1 MSKQILASTK
11 TNQGEKTTMKIRNL
25 ILVLSA
31 LALPL
36 QAADVGTANLN
47 LPVAI
52 ARGETKLVGVFLA
65 RPVLLKGE
73 VAADVLAGATSFT
86 AFGSNTFGAY
96 SPVSEVG
103 AAELA
108 PASDNHYILEFT
120 SGPST
125 GLIKQVTAF
134 SGSTATVIGSLPAL
148 TAGTSFVLRLDHTLD
163 SLFPGGAGLKTGTSV
178 AGADVISVLSSTGAL
193 NRFFY
198 QTGFGWR
205 LETNRGASGL
215 NRAHVRVSL
224 GSGFAFKANLA
235 KTINLS
241 GEYRGARSQITLEG
255 TTGTIV
261 ANPYPVAVTL
271 ADSGLAQYLT
281 KAANAAGSDS
291 LRFLEGG
298 RYVSYHNNGSNFVK
312 STGGAVS
319 DSKVLGVG
327 EAFLIVNKVRQNIA
341 FAPQVIAE

>member
-1 MSKQILASTK
+1 LASTK
-11 TNQGEKTTMKIRNL
+11 INQGENTTMKIRNL

-52 ARGETKLVGVFLA
+52 AAGQTKLVGVFLA
-65 RPVLLKGE
+65 RPILLKGG
-73 VAADVLAGATSFT
+73 VASDVTAGATSFT
-86 AFGSNTFGAY
+86 AVGANTFGSY
-96 SPVSEVG
+96 SAVSEVG
-103 AAELA
+103 TAELA
-108 PASDNHYILEFT
+108 PASDNHYIVEFT

-134 SGSTATVIGSLPAL
+134 NGSTATVIGSLPAL
-148 TAGTSFVLRLDHTLD
+148 TADTSFVLRLDHTLN
-163 SLFPGGAGLKTGTSV
+163 SLFPGGAGLKSASSV
-178 AGADVISVLSSTGAL
+178 ATADVISVLSSTGLL

-205 LETNRGASGL
+205 LETNRGAAGL

-241 GEYRGARSQITLEG
+241 GEYRGTRSQITLEG
-255 TTGTIV
+255 TSGTIV

-271 ADSGLAQYLT
+271 ANSGLAQYLT
-281 KAANAAGSDS
+281 KFSTAAGADS
-291 LRFLEGG
+291 LRFLESGK
-298 RYVSYHNNGSNFVK
+298 YVSYHNNEVNFVK
-312 STGGAVS
+312 STGGAIS
-319 DSKVLGVG
+319 DDKILGVG
-327 EAFLIVNKVRQNIA
+327 DAFLIVNKVRENIA
-341 FAPQVIAE
+341 FAPQVITK

>member
-1 MSKQILASTK
+1 
-11 TNQGEKTTMKIRNL
+11 MKIRNF

-73 VAADVLAGATSFT
+73 VASDVNAGQTSFT
-86 AFGSNTFGAY
+86 AFGTNLFNAY
-96 SPVSEVG
+96 TPVSEVG
-103 AAELA
+103 TAELA

-148 TAGTSFVLRLDHTLD
+148 TAGTQFVLRKDHNLD
-163 SLFPGGAGLKTGTSV
+163 SLFPGGAGLKTGSSV
-178 AGADVISVLSSTGAL
+178 GTADVISVLSSTGAL

-205 LETNRGASGL
+205 LETNRGSAGL
-215 NRAHVRVSL
+215 NRAYVRVSL
-224 GSGFAFKANLA
+224 GSGFAFKANTA
-235 KTINLS
+235 KTLNLS
-241 GEYRGARSQITLEG
+241 GEYRGTRSQITLEG

-281 KAANAAGSDS
+281 KATSSAGADS
-291 LRFLEGG
+291 LRFLENG
-298 RYVSYHNNGSNFVK
+298 RYVSYHNTGSNFVK
-312 STGGAVS
+312 SNGSADS
-319 DSKVLGVG
+319 DTKVLGVG

-341 FAPQVIAE
+341 FAPQVIRE

>member
-1 MSKQILASTK
+1 
-11 TNQGEKTTMKIRNL
+11 MKIRNL
-25 ILVLSA
+25 MLVLSA

-73 VAADVLAGATSFT
+73 VASDVTAGQTSFT
-86 AFGSNTFGAY
+86 AFGTTPVFNGYT
-96 SPVSEVG
+96 PVSEVG
-103 AAELA
+103 TAELA
-108 PASDNHYILEFT
+108 PASDDHYIVEFT

-148 TAGTSFVLRLDHTLD
+148 SAGTQFVLRKDHNLD
-163 SLFPGGAGLKTGTSV
+163 SLFPGGAGLKTASSV
-178 AGADVISVLSSTGAL
+178 ATADVISVLSSTGVL

-205 LETNRGASGL
+205 LETNRGAAGL
-215 NRAHVRVSL
+215 NRAYVRVSL
-224 GSGFAFKANLA
+224 GSGFAFKANVA

-241 GEYRGARSQITLEG
+241 GEYRGTRSQITLEG

-271 ADSGLAQYLT
+271 ANSGLAQYLT
-281 KAANAAGSDS
+281 KAASSAGADS
-291 LRFLEGG
+291 LRFLENG
-298 RYVSYHNNGSNFVK
+298 RYVSYHNTGSNFVK
-312 STGGAVS
+312 SSGGAVS
-319 DSKVLGVG
+319 DDKVLGVG
-327 EAFLIVNKVRQNIA
+327 EAFLIGNKVRQNIA
-341 FAPQVIAE
+341 FAPQVIRK

>member
-1 MSKQILASTK
+1 MSKQILTSAK

-73 VAADVLAGATSFT
+73 VASDVTAGQTSFT
-86 AFGSNTFGAY
+86 AFGSNVFPYTPA
-96 SPVSEVG
+96 SEVG

-108 PASDNHYILEFT
+108 PASDDHYIVEFT

-148 TAGTSFVLRLDHTLD
+148 TAGTQFVLRKDHNLD
-163 SLFPGGAGLKTGTSV
+163 SLFPGGVGLKAASSV
-178 AGADVISVLSSTGAL
+178 ATADVISVLSSTGVL

-205 LETNRGASGL
+205 LETNRGAAGL
-215 NRAHVRVSL
+215 NRAYVRVSL
-224 GSGFAFKANLA
+224 GSGFAFKANTA

-241 GEYRGARSQITLEG
+241 GEYRGTRSQITLEG

-281 KAANAAGSDS
+281 KAANAAGADS

-298 RYVSYHNNGSNFVK
+298 RYVSYHNTGSNFVK
-312 STGGAVS
+312 SNGSADS

-341 FAPQVIAE
+341 FAPQVIRE

>member
-1 MSKQILASTK
+1 
-11 TNQGEKTTMKIRNL
+11 MKIRNL

-36 QAADVGTANLN
+36 QAADVGTAYLN

-52 ARGETKLVGVFLA
+52 AAGQTKLVGVFLA

-73 VAADVLAGATSFT
+73 VASDVISGATSFT
-86 AFGSNTFGAY
+86 AFGVNTFGSY
-96 SPVSEVG
+96 SAVSEVG
-103 AAELA
+103 TAELA
-108 PASDNHYILEFT
+108 PASDNHYIVEFT

-148 TAGTSFVLRLDHTLD
+148 TADTTFVLRLDHTLD
-163 SLFPGGAGLKTGTSV
+163 SLFPGGAGLQSGSAV
-178 AGADVISVLSSTGAL
+178 GVSDVISVLSSSGLL

-198 QTGFGWR
+198 QRNFGWR
-205 LETNRGASGL
+205 LESNRGATGL
-215 NRAHVRVSL
+215 NRAHVRVTL

-235 KTINLS
+235 KTINLV

-255 TTGTIV
+255 TSGTIV
-261 ANPYPVAVTL
+261 ANPYPAAVTL
-271 ADSGLAQYLT
+271 AQSDLAKYLT
-281 KAANAAGSDS
+281 KGANAAGADS

-319 DSKVLGVG
+319 DDKILGVG
-327 EAFLIVNKVRQNIA
+327 DAFLIVNKVRENIA
-341 FAPQVIAE
+341 FAPQVITK

>member
-1 MSKQILASTK
+1 
-11 TNQGEKTTMKIRNL
+11 MKIRNL

-36 QAADVGTANLN
+36 QAADVGTAYLN
-47 LPVAI
+47 LPVTI

-65 RPVLLKGE
+65 RPVLFKGE
-73 VAADVLAGATSFT
+73 VASDVTAGQTSFT
-86 AFGSNTFGAY
+86 AFGNNVFNGYT
-96 SPVSEVG
+96 PVSEVG
-103 AAELA
+103 TAELA
-108 PASDNHYILEFT
+108 PASDNHFIVEFT

-148 TAGTSFVLRLDHTLD
+148 TAGTQFVLRKDQTLD
-163 SLFPGGAGLKTGTSV
+163 SLFPGGAGLKTANSVGT
-178 AGADVISVLSSTGAL
+178 ADVISVLSSSGLL
-193 NRFFY
+193 NRYFY
-198 QTGFGWR
+198 QTGYGWR
-205 LETNRGASGL
+205 LETDRNLPTNPNAKD
-215 NRAHVRVSL
+215 RAHVRVSL
-224 GSGFAFKANLA
+224 GSGFAFKANAA

-255 TTGTIV
+255 TSGTIV

-271 ADSGLAQYLT
+271 AESGLAQYLT
-281 KAANAAGSDS
+281 KNANAAGADS

-312 STGGAVS
+312 STGGTVS
-319 DSKVLGVG
+319 DLKVLGVG
-327 EAFLIVNKVRQNIA
+327 DAFLIVNKVRQNVA